1 MSDNLLRDIPKGAY
15 YRLVLLHGWGA
26 DADDLMPLGR
36 ELCQVIEP
44 PVELVALRAQQR
56 HPQGLG
62 RQWYGLF
69 PSDWA
74 AVPDAIS
81 QLQAR
86 LKALETP
93 EIPLQRTA
101 LLGFSQGGAMAL
113 ASGCDLP
120 LAGLIGCSAYP
131 HPNWIAPSIR
141 PAVLLLHGRQ
151 DEVVP
156 YTASEQLI
164 NSLKTSDLESALV
177 GFEGGHCIP
186 GEQIPR
192 MQQAL
197 NSWFN

>member
-1 MSDNLLRDIPKGAY
+1 
-15 YRLVLLHGWGA
+15 
-26 DADDLMPLGR
+26 
-36 ELCQVIEP
+36 
-44 PVELVALRAQQR
+44 QQR
-56 HPQGLG
+56 HPHGLG

-74 AVPDAIS
+74 AVPDATS

-131 HPNWIAPSIR
+131 HPNWVAPSIR

-151 DEVVP
+151 DDVVP
-156 YTASEQLI
+156 YAASEQLFK
-164 NSLKTSDLESALV
+164 SLKTSSLETALV
-177 GFEGGHCIP
+177 SFDGGHCIP
-186 GEQIPR
+186 GELIPR

-197 NSWFN
+197 HSWFN